1 MWLAAFGVRGR
12 IRKFFFFFFRREKK
26 NNFGAGDFH

>member
-12 IRKFFFFFFRREKK
+12 IRTFFFFFFRREKK